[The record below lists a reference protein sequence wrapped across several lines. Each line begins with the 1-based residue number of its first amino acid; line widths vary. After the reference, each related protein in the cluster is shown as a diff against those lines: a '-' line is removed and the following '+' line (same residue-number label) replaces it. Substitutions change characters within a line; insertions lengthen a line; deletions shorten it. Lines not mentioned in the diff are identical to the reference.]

1 MESNVGSRIK
11 EIRLSL
17 NLSQNALAKRAGIGQ
32 STLSAIESTTKSPNT
47 ETVRLIADALGVPVS
62 DLMQSGLNK
71 ETAPENGDSL
81 KAEGVFILNG
91 LSDDGLKQAVNYLR
105 YLSKSEDTK

>member
-1 MESNVGSRIK
+1 METI
-11 EIRLSL
+11 
-17 NLSQNALAKRAGIGQ
+17 
-32 STLSAIESTTKSPNT
+32 
-47 ETVRLIADALGVPVS
+47 RLIAEALGVTKS
-62 DLMQSGLNK
+62 ELMGENK

-81 KAEGVFILNG
+81 KAEGFFILNG